1 MLNDIIMKTKYLLPL
16 ILFAGNTFA
25 QKKLTEATIYYDV
38 VINTDNNT
46 PKAADMLDGSTNI
59 IYIKGNLNRSDFI
72 SSLGSQSTIFDA
84 KEGTATNIRDYG
96 NKKFL
101 ITYSPSEWKTYNKK
115 YEGITYKVENEFK
128 TIAGYK
134 CQKAVGKLADGT
146 SFTVFFTKELIPV
159 NSDFQYIN
167 KNLPGLAMQYDASRG
182 STKVTFTV
190 SNVEFSVVP
199 LAKFDIPKTG
209 YRIMSYTEFN
219 KQSASGK

>member
-1 MLNDIIMKTKYLLPL
+1 MLLTVNV
-16 ILFAGNTFA
+16 FA

-38 VINTDNNT
+38 VINTDNSQ

-101 ITYSPSEWKTYNKK
+101 ITYSPSEWKAYNKK
-115 YEGITYKVENEFK
+115 YDEISYKIENEFK

-134 CQKAVGKLADGT
+134 CQKAIGKLSDGT
-146 SFTVFFTKELIPV
+146 TFTVFFTKELIPV
-159 NSDFQYIN
+159 NTDFQYIN

-190 SNVEFSVVP
+190 SSIEFSVVP
-199 LAKFDIPKTG
+199 QAKFDIPKVG
-209 YRIMSYTEFN
+209 YRAMSYTEFK
-219 KQSASGK
+219 KQSNTGK